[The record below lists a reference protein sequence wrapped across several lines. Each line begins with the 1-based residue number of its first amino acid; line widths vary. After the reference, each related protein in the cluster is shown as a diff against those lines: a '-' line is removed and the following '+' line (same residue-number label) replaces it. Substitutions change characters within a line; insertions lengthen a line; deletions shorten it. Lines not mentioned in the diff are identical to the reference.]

1 MKRNDMKCKEMNR
14 NANLGAQN
22 GLQPCQTCTIWTCNA
37 KTEARQSQNRH
48 FHSYKHGQTAS
59 IGMAKM
65 ACKNRGQKRGNEASD
80 ISKTQTEKFPS
91 TTLKR
96 DQKYEY
102 LQYMT
107 SLKSIYKYAKN
118 GMQSKAQKVL

>member
-1 MKRNDMKCKEMNR
+1 
-14 NANLGAQN
+14 
-22 GLQPCQTCTIWTCNA
+22 
-37 KTEARQSQNRH
+37 
-48 FHSYKHGQTAS
+48 
-59 IGMAKM
+59 MAKI

-102 LQYMT
+102 LQYMAA
-107 SLKSIYKYAKN
+107 SKSVYKHAKN
-118 GMQSKAQKVL
+118 VMQNEAQKVL